1 MKKAFLYLCWIVTF
15 CAACASCKPSL
26 PRDVLSKGKM
36 TDILFDYHIALA
48 MAQSED
54 GGSEKNS
61 LAYREAVL
69 KKHDVTSADFDSS
82 MVYYMRHTELLHDVY
97 KDLAER
103 LDKEVVALGGNSAGN
118 SDFDNLTAVG
128 DTANIWKDA
137 TSMVFSPD
145 EGFNSRSFKIEAD
158 TAFHKG
164 DRFRLDFESQFIFQ
178 DGMRDGI
185 ALLAVQFKNDSVAQT
200 VVHIQSAQHYSV
212 ELADNDS
219 LGIKCIKGYFM
230 LNEGGF
236 SSDAGSL
243 TTLKLMFV
251 NKIRL
256 IRMHPKKVA
265 PVSSSAASSDS
276 AKVDTARKTRIP
288 GPSVPAR
295 PDGALAPPTSAPVPM
310 PDKPIQMTSN

>member
-15 CAACASCKPSL
+15 CAVFASCKPSL
-26 PRDVLSKGKM
+26 PKDVLSKGKM

-145 EGFNSRSFKIEAD
+145 EGFNSRSFK
-158 TAFHKG
+158 
-164 DRFRLDFESQFIFQ
+164 
-178 DGMRDGI
+178 
-185 ALLAVQFKNDSVAQT
+185 N
-200 VVHIQSAQHYSV
+200 
-212 ELADNDS
+212 
-219 LGIKCIKGYFM
+219 
-230 LNEGGF
+230 
-236 SSDAGSL
+236 
-243 TTLKLMFV
+243 
-251 NKIRL
+251 
-256 IRMHPKKVA
+256 
-265 PVSSSAASSDS
+265 
-276 AKVDTARKTRIP
+276 
-288 GPSVPAR
+288 
-295 PDGALAPPTSAPVPM
+295 
-310 PDKPIQMTSN
+310 

>member
-15 CAACASCKPSL
+15 CAAFASCKPSL

-48 MAQSED
+48 MAQNED

-103 LDKEVVALGGNSAGN
+103 LDKEVVALGGNSTGN

-158 TAFHKG
+158 T
-164 DRFRLDFESQFIFQ
+164 
-178 DGMRDGI
+178 GI

-200 VVHIQSAQHYSV
+200 VIHIQSAQHYSV

-219 LGIKCIKGYFM
+219 LGIKCVKGYFM

-295 PDGALAPPTSAPVPM
+295 PDGALAPPTSAPVSM

>member
-15 CAACASCKPSL
+15 CAAFASCKPSL

-48 MAQSED
+48 MAQNED

-164 DRFRLDFESQFIFQ
+164 T
-178 DGMRDGI
+178 G
-185 ALLAVQFKNDSVAQT
+185 SVL
-200 VVHIQSAQHYSV
+200 IS
-212 ELADNDS
+212 NRS
-219 LGIKCIKGYFM
+219 LSSRMVCVM
-230 LNEGGF
+230 ASLCWLF
-236 SSDAGSL
+236 SSR
-243 TTLKLMFV
+243 TIV
-251 NKIRL
+251 WHRL
-256 IRMHPKKVA
+256 
-265 PVSSSAASSDS
+265 
-276 AKVDTARKTRIP
+276 
-288 GPSVPAR
+288 
-295 PDGALAPPTSAPVPM
+295 
-310 PDKPIQMTSN
+310 

>member
-1 MKKAFLYLCWIVTF
+1 M
-15 CAACASCKPSL
+15 
-26 PRDVLSKGKM
+26 
-36 TDILFDYHIALA
+36 
-48 MAQSED
+48 
-54 GGSEKNS
+54 
-61 LAYREAVL
+61 
-69 KKHDVTSADFDSS
+69 
-82 MVYYMRHTELLHDVY
+82 
-97 KDLAER
+97 
-103 LDKEVVALGGNSAGN
+103 
-118 SDFDNLTAVG
+118 
-128 DTANIWKDA
+128 
-137 TSMVFSPD
+137 
-145 EGFNSRSFKIEAD
+145 
-158 TAFHKG
+158 
-164 DRFRLDFESQFIFQ
+164 
-178 DGMRDGI
+178 
-185 ALLAVQFKNDSVAQT
+185 LAVQFKNDSVAQT
-200 VVHIQSAQHYSV
+200 VIHIQSAQHYSV

-295 PDGALAPPTSAPVPM
+295 PDGALAPPTSAPVSM

>member
-15 CAACASCKPSL
+15 CAAFASCKPSL

-48 MAQSED
+48 MAQNED

-103 LDKEVVALGGNSAGN
+103 LDKEVVALGGNSTGN

-145 EGFNSRSFKIEAD
+145 EGF
-158 TAFHKG
+158 
-164 DRFRLDFESQFIFQ
+164 
-178 DGMRDGI
+178 MRK
-185 ALLAVQFKNDSVAQT
+185 ACA
-200 VVHIQSAQHYSV
+200 
-212 ELADNDS
+212 
-219 LGIKCIKGYFM
+219 
-230 LNEGGF
+230 GG
-236 SSDAGSL
+236 
-243 TTLKLMFV
+243 
-251 NKIRL
+251 L
-256 IRMHPKKVA
+256 IRQV
-265 PVSSSAASSDS
+265 
-276 AKVDTARKTRIP
+276 
-288 GPSVPAR
+288 
-295 PDGALAPPTSAPVPM
+295 
-310 PDKPIQMTSN
+310 

>member
-15 CAACASCKPSL
+15 CAAFASCKPSL

-118 SDFDNLTAVG
+118 SDLT
-128 DTANIWKDA
+128 I
-137 TSMVFSPD
+137 
-145 EGFNSRSFKIEAD
+145 
-158 TAFHKG
+158 
-164 DRFRLDFESQFIFQ
+164 LL
-178 DGMRDGI
+178 
-185 ALLAVQFKNDSVAQT
+185 LLAILPISGRMLLRWYSRLMRASTVA
-200 VVHIQSAQHYSV
+200 V
-212 ELADNDS
+212 
-219 LGIKCIKGYFM
+219 
-230 LNEGGF
+230 
-236 SSDAGSL
+236 
-243 TTLKLMFV
+243 LK
-251 NKIRL
+251 
-256 IRMHPKKVA
+256 
-265 PVSSSAASSDS
+265 
-276 AKVDTARKTRIP
+276 
-288 GPSVPAR
+288 
-295 PDGALAPPTSAPVPM
+295 
-310 PDKPIQMTSN
+310 

>member
-1 MKKAFLYLCWIVTF
+1 
-15 CAACASCKPSL
+15 
-26 PRDVLSKGKM
+26 
-36 TDILFDYHIALA
+36 
-48 MAQSED
+48 
-54 GGSEKNS
+54 
-61 LAYREAVL
+61 
-69 KKHDVTSADFDSS
+69 
-82 MVYYMRHTELLHDVY
+82 
-97 KDLAER
+97 
-103 LDKEVVALGGNSAGN
+103 
-118 SDFDNLTAVG
+118 
-128 DTANIWKDA
+128 
-137 TSMVFSPD
+137 
-145 EGFNSRSFKIEAD
+145 
-158 TAFHKG
+158 
-164 DRFRLDFESQFIFQ
+164 FIFQ

-200 VVHIQSAQHYSV
+200 VIHIQSAQHYSV

-256 IRMHPKKVA
+256 IRMHPKKVV
-265 PVSSSAASSDS
+265 PVSSAASSDS

>member
-15 CAACASCKPSL
+15 CAAFASCKPSL

-145 EGFNSRSFKIEAD
+145 EGFNSRSFKLKLI
-158 TAFHKG
+158 
-164 DRFRLDFESQFIFQ
+164 
-178 DGMRDGI
+178 
-185 ALLAVQFKNDSVAQT
+185 LLSIRVTGSVL
-200 VVHIQSAQHYSV
+200 IS
-212 ELADNDS
+212 NRS
-219 LGIKCIKGYFM
+219 LSSRMVCVM
-230 LNEGGF
+230 VSLCWLF
-236 SSDAGSL
+236 SSR
-243 TTLKLMFV
+243 TIV
-251 NKIRL
+251 WHRL
-256 IRMHPKKVA
+256 
-265 PVSSSAASSDS
+265 
-276 AKVDTARKTRIP
+276 
-288 GPSVPAR
+288 
-295 PDGALAPPTSAPVPM
+295 
-310 PDKPIQMTSN
+310 

>member
-15 CAACASCKPSL
+15 CAAFASCKPSL

-103 LDKEVVALGGNSAGN
+103 LDKEAVALGGNSAGN

-145 EGFNSRSFKIEAD
+145 EGFNSRSFKLKLI
-158 TAFHKG
+158 
-164 DRFRLDFESQFIFQ
+164 
-178 DGMRDGI
+178 
-185 ALLAVQFKNDSVAQT
+185 LLSIRVTGSVL
-200 VVHIQSAQHYSV
+200 IS
-212 ELADNDS
+212 NRS
-219 LGIKCIKGYFM
+219 LSSRMVCVM
-230 LNEGGF
+230 VSLCWLF
-236 SSDAGSL
+236 SSR
-243 TTLKLMFV
+243 TIV
-251 NKIRL
+251 WHRL
-256 IRMHPKKVA
+256 
-265 PVSSSAASSDS
+265 
-276 AKVDTARKTRIP
+276 
-288 GPSVPAR
+288 
-295 PDGALAPPTSAPVPM
+295 
-310 PDKPIQMTSN
+310 